1 MVHKKIRLKV
11 PKSDQYQQKFTVD
24 GNEFPVSPTIFQS
37 LKYKILV
44 SFLSSANEVSTGPTC
59 QFLCVRLFVCVSGL
73 FFKAS
78 NWIIYWLLTVV
89 LATYLS
95 E

>member
-44 SFLSSANEVSTGPTC
+44 SFFCLEPSKKI
-59 QFLCVRLFVCVSGL
+59 F
-73 FFKAS
+73 
-78 NWIIYWLLTVV
+78 VV
-89 LATYLS
+89 LLV
-95 E
+95 